1 VLVPVGFA
9 SIAIGIAL
17 LLLATAVYFLGRDKL
32 QRATPNLPFAS
43 G

>member
-1 VLVPVGFA
+1 VGFI

-17 LLLATAVYFLGRDKL
+17 LLLATAVYFLGRDRL
-32 QRATPNLPFAS
+32 QRAGPNLPYAS